1 MGDVCQAKNM
11 YYVIKKIAKY
21 NASFFFFQACIL
33 IKIFQNLN
41 ALATIGGL
49 HFDAFCNR
57 VCLLL
62 LNIICDMTMA
72 HSI

>member
-1 MGDVCQAKNM
+1 MRR
-11 YYVIKKIAKY
+11 
-21 NASFFFFQACIL
+21 FFFQACIL

-49 HFDAFCNR
+49 HFDAFCHR